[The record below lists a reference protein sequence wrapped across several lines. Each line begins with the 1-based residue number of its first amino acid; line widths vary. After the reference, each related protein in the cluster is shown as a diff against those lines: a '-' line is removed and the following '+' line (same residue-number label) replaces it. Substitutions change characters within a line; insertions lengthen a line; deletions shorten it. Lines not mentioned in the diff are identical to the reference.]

1 MSAVAAV
8 VALIATSI
16 IPRPRR
22 RADAPASEQRARA
35 ATVRAAPSP
44 LGAEA

>member
-1 MSAVAAV
+1 MSAIAAV

-22 RADAPASEQRARA
+22 
-35 ATVRAAPSP
+35 
-44 LGAEA
+44 GAEAPTSDPERARRRPVAGEAFGAKA